1 MSSTIS
7 SIGVVGGG
15 AWGTALASVIARAG
29 HSVRLWAR
37 EPEVVEAINT
47 SHENSMFLPGI
58 SVDKSI
64 RATNELSDFTSV
76 EAILLVSP
84 AQATRTVSENLTP
97 FVGQGTPVLICAK
110 GIERGT
116 GKFMSQVL
124 EETMP
129 QAQTMVLS
137 GPSFAADVARGLPTA
152 VTLAGPTVEA
162 ARPVAEA
169 IAISSFRP
177 YLSDDII
184 GAQVGGAVKNVLAI
198 ACGIVEGKGFGE
210 SARAALTARA
220 FAELRRF
227 GESAGARAQ
236 TLAGLSGLG
245 DLILTCNSTQSRN
258 MSLGVALGEGKSVE
272 EIMASR
278 TSVAEGAHTAPV
290 LEELAARSGVEMP
303 ICTGVSNIV
312 SGKAGVDQTIEALL
326 HRPLRAEF
334 E

>member
-1 MSSTIS
+1 MSEEIS

-15 AWGTALASVIARAG
+15 AWGTALATVIARAG
-29 HSVRLWAR
+29 CSVRLWAR
-37 EPEVVEAINT
+37 EAEVVDAINT
-47 SHENSMFLPGI
+47 AHENTTFLPGVP
-58 SVDKSI
+58 VDASI
-64 RATNELSDFTSV
+64 HATNDLSEFAGV
-76 EAILLVSP
+76 EAILLVTP
-84 AQATRTVSENLTP
+84 AQVTRAVSENLKAH
-97 FVGQGTPVLICAK
+97 VGEGTPVAICAK

-116 GKFMSQVL
+116 GKFMSEVL
-124 EETMP
+124 EETLP

-152 VTLAGPTVEA
+152 ITFAGPTVEG

-169 IAISSFRP
+169 IAIASFRP

-210 SARAALTARA
+210 SARAALTTRA

-227 GESAGARAQ
+227 GSSVGARPE

-258 MSLGVALGEGKSVE
+258 MSLGLGLGQGKSME

-278 TSVAEGAHTAPV
+278 KSVAEGAHTAPI
-290 LEELAARSGVEMP
+290 LTELATRAGIDMP
-303 ICTGVSNIV
+303 ICNGVSDIV
-312 SGKAGVDQTIEALL
+312 SGKAGVDQTIEELL
-326 HRPLRAEF
+326 NRPLRAED